1 MDFLNTSQYTEAFIY
16 LYEWVKGSSPNF
28 NSHINLL
35 STNPKKWSNTLKQFV
50 GNSRQCLS
58 VFEDFVGFAH
68 KDLIEC
74 KQIN

>member
-35 STNPKKWSNTLKQFV
+35 IAPTPKNGQTHSN
-50 GNSRQCLS
+50 NLS
-58 VFEDFVGFAH
+58 ATADSV
-68 KDLIEC
+68 
-74 KQIN
+74 